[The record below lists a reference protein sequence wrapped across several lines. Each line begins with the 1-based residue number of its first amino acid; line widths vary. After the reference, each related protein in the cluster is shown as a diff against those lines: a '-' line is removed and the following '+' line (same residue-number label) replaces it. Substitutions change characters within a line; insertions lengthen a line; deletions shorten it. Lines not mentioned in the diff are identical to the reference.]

1 MATMDK
7 KFIKNKRNFKKEKQF
22 YFMMKMKRNMGRG
35 APAMSQI
42 FLLTGFLGA
51 GKTTLMKNL
60 IQQLKDR
67 RLHIIVN
74 EFGREGVDGDLLREL
89 GAQLDEIDNGSIFC
103 SCRLDRFEEVLSAAL
118 DAGPDCILIEASGLA
133 DPTGVRQMLGREEY
147 RSRGVYRGAIC
158 LVDAVRF
165 EKVYETARCCKKQLA
180 ASDLILINK
189 SDLAGPE
196 QLERVRTIVQ
206 NQRPDVPVYTT
217 VRGRVEPEWLKD
229 LCCGRP
235 EGKASH
241 TADVSLQKHT
251 LEVSPDCTGKQ
262 MIHILQLLAED
273 TYRMKGILRLA
284 EGVYLADCVGTLLSL
299 APYEGACS
307 HAGRLQILS
316 GHGMPVRRAI
326 RTALQY
332 YPGLLREIK
341 E

>member
-1 MATMDK
+1 
-7 KFIKNKRNFKKEKQF
+7 
-22 YFMMKMKRNMGRG
+22 MMKIRRNVERG

-42 FLLTGFLGA
+42 YLLTGFLGA
-51 GKTTLMKNL
+51 GKTTLLKNL
-60 IQQLKDR
+60 IQLLKNH

-103 SCRLDRFEEVLSAAL
+103 SCRLDRFEEVLRAAL
-118 DAGPDCILIEASGLA
+118 DGRPDYILIEASGLA
-133 DPTGVRQMLGREEY
+133 DPTGVRQMLGQEEY
-147 RSRGVYRGAIC
+147 RSRSVYRGAVC

-196 QLERVRTIVQ
+196 QLERVRAIIQ

-217 VRGRVEPEWLKD
+217 VRGRVEPEWLSD
-229 LCCGRP
+229 LSCGQQ
-235 EGKASH
+235 EEKASH
-241 TADVSLQKHT
+241 TPDISLQKHT
-251 LEVSPDCTGKQ
+251 LEVSPDCTRTQ
-262 MIHILQLLAED
+262 MLHILRLLAED
-273 TYRMKGILRLA
+273 TYRMKGILPLA
-284 EGVYLADCVGTLLSL
+284 EGLYLSDCVGSLLSL
-299 APYEGACS
+299 TPYEGACS

-332 YPGLLREIK
+332 YPGLLREIR